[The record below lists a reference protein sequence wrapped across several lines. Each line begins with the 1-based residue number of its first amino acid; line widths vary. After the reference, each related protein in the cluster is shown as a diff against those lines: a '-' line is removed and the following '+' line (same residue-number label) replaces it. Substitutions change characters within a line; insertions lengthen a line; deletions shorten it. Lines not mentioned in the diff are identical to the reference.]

1 VQITGAGIAIASFS
15 LVANQTKQVSEVG
28 FFKIDGAN
36 AVRGIAT
43 NAAGFARTALQ
54 SGQVIFSSLAD
65 NLLSTADISRQL
77 QLSAGDRLGFYLVQN
92 GTVDA
97 ALQRNDFS
105 NVVFSLDQANPAG
118 KKALEVTTESNGS
131 YRLKWEQGNAELNDD
146 LILNLQ
152 LQNAPLN
159 NQNLVA
165 SIQGD
170 RESELLDLSSFT
182 GRDIQVTF
190 TIKREAA
197 FNNTVGFY
205 QIEDAQG
212 TVTSITGA
220 KIKPGEAGY
229 QAAVVQNR
237 IAGVDLAV
245 ANGQT
250 ASIDKV
256 LQGGAI
262 YAPFLIANANPSNL
276 NGNFGNVY
284 TPYTL
289 GNSDATD
296 HVRLLG
302 DNTFGFEDLVGGGD
316 KDFNDVVVKAVFKNS

>member
-1 VQITGAGIAIASFS
+1 
-15 LVANQTKQVSEVG
+15 
-28 FFKIDGAN
+28 
-36 AVRGIAT
+36 
-43 NAAGFARTALQ
+43 
-54 SGQVIFSSLAD
+54 
-65 NLLSTADISRQL
+65 LSTADISRQL

-118 KKALEVTTESNGS
+118 RKALEVRAESNGS
-131 YRLKWEQGNAELNDD
+131 YRLRWEQGSTEVNDD

-182 GRDIQVTF
+182 GRDVQVTF

-205 QIEDAQG
+205 QVEDAQG
-212 TVTSITGA
+212 TITSITGA
-220 KIKPGEAGY
+220 KLKPGEAGY

-250 ASIDKV
+250 ASIDAV
-256 LQGGAI
+256 LRGGAI
-262 YAPFLIANANPSNL
+262 YAPFLIANANPGNL
-276 NGNFGNVY
+276 NGNFSNVY
-284 TPYTL
+284 TSYTV
-289 GNSDATD
+289 GNADTTD

-302 DNTFGFEDLVGGGD
+302 DNTFGFEDLVSAGD
-316 KDFNDVVVKAVFKNS
+316 RDFNDVILKAVFRNS